1 MSMTM
6 LRQMLL
12 CAVVV
17 AACGGKKQP
26 DTTPDQ
32 PRDHNVAVTPTGD
45 QSMVPPE
52 TMDEIVRLFRRKGDA
67 VSRCLSFAIDNKE
80 LPKNSHGKVTLGVT
94 IGTGGK
100 AGGIK
105 VINATL
111 ESKSLT
117 DCVIHRV
124 EEIQFPEVKKPY
136 ETTWTYAFEAS

>member
-1 MSMTM
+1 MAKY
-6 LRQMLL
+6 LFVAVALL
-12 CAVVV
+12 
-17 AACGGKKQP
+17 AACGHKKAK
-26 DTTPDQ
+26 TTPDES
-32 PRDHNVAVTPTGD
+32 GD
-45 QSMVPPE
+45 SKMPAATDTSDTMVPPE
-52 TMDEIVRLFRRKGDA
+52 TMDEIERSFRRKGDA

-94 IGTGGK
+94 ISPGGK

-105 VINATL
+105 VINASL

-136 ETTWTYAFEAS
+136 ETTYTYAFEAS